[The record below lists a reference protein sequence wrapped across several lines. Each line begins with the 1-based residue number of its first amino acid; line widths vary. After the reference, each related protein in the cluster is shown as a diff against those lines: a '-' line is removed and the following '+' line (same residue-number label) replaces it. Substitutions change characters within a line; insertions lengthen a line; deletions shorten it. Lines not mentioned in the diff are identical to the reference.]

1 VVPLRTSRLTL
12 SPALKGG
19 AYRRLRSS
27 FQSKRDVKTKTEYQ
41 LKKQARLKAA
51 RELERTKKRLGLREP
66 QPPSGVV
73 PDPLVA
79 TTLPRRSKP
88 APTSDRIP
96 GSPSAS
102 DLLHAYKWK
111 RGVKETEAT
120 TREMRR
126 KATQIA
132 PAYNKGA
139 LQYLPE
145 NAQKDEWPERGQA
158 ALTESVNP
166 KGKRRR

>member
-1 VVPLRTSRLTL
+1 MCSGSIRESV
-12 SPALKGG
+12 LK
-19 AYRRLRSS
+19 RVR
-27 FQSKRDVKTKTEYQ
+27 KTEFQ
-41 LKKQARLKAA
+41 LKREARRSAA
-51 RELERTKKRLGLREP
+51 RALAKTKKRLGLGEP
-66 QPPSGVV
+66 QPPRGIV

-79 TTLPRRSKP
+79 TSLSRRTKP

-96 GSPSAS
+96 GSAPLS

-111 RGVKETEAT
+111 QGASEAEAT

-139 LQYLPE
+139 LQYLP
-145 NAQKDEWPERGQA
+145 AGQKDEWPDRDEEIATSQ
-158 ALTESVNP
+158 
-166 KGKRRR
+166 KGKPVENGKCVP